1 MVLEPPAPTLRGPA
15 RVLLGFVIFPDQQ
28 GLSTTAYYG
37 GKCQL
42 LTFEDWTIP
51 TLEGVS
57 QTCGGRYGW
66 SYPQSVAEEESTST
80 NPLGLDAG
88 QGTRAG
94 KLSTGTEGCP
104 SPHRHPPKSLSVHGH
119 IPESRHGGRHMVSKL
134 ETKEGQKKGDLI
146 FGPGPCD

>member
-1 MVLEPPAPTLRGPA
+1 MG
-15 RVLLGFVIFPDQQ
+15 
-28 GLSTTAYYG
+28 
-37 GKCQL
+37 
-42 LTFEDWTIP
+42 
-51 TLEGVS
+51 
-57 QTCGGRYGW
+57 GGRYDW
-66 SYPQSVAEEESTST
+66 SYPRSVVEEESTST

-119 IPESRHGGRHMVSKL
+119 IPESRHGGWHMVSKL
-134 ETKEGQKKGDLI
+134 ETKEGQKKEDLI